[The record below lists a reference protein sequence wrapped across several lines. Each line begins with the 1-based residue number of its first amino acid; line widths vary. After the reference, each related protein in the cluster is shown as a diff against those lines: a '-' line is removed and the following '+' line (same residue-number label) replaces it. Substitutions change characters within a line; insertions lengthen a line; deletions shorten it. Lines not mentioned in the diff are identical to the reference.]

1 VTHSSPTVA
10 AVLDRSALTAYMGGE
25 SIAVGSLLAGAALRH
40 QWAVVPALCLAA
52 AYRDATPEQA
62 LRLDLLMNLPVTLV
76 TPVLPDDAP
85 VLGAWS
91 RVVEEPDLAHALL
104 AAASR
109 HAPLVTAHRD
119 AATRI
124 LPKEWPIIAL

>member
-1 VTHSSPTVA
+1 MTHSSPVVA
-10 AVLDRSALTAYMGGE
+10 AVLDTSAVTAYMGGE
-25 SIAVGSLLAGAALRH
+25 SIEVGSLLAGAALRS

-62 LRLDLLMNLPVTLV
+62 LRLDILMNLPAALV
-76 TPVLPDDAP
+76 TPVVPDDAP
-85 VLGAWS
+85 VLGGWS

-104 AAASR
+104 EAASR

-119 AATRI
+119 IATRI
-124 LPKEWPIIAL
+124 LPKEWPIIEL